1 VNADVDEVTTS
12 DAPALWLNVPLLAV
26 TVSDEVP
33 AGVPLPVFTVMVV
46 DPLLATVMGLKLA
59 VAPAGRP
66 ETPKLTV
73 PLNPFTAVV
82 VMV

>member
-1 VNADVDEVTTS
+1 V
-12 DAPALWLNVPLLAV
+12 WLNAPLLAV

-33 AGVPLPVFTVMVV
+33 AGVLLPVSTVMVV
-46 DPLLATVMGLKLA
+46 DPLPVTVVGLKLA

-66 ETPKLTV
+66 EALKLTV
-73 PLNPFTAVV
+73 PVKPFTAVV